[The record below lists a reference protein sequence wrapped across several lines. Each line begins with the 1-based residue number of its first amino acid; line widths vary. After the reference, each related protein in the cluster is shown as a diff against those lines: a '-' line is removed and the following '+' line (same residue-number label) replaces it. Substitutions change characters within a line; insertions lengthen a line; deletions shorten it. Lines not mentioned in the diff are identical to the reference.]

1 MDTLPSDMFY
11 SKYSESDAPISV
23 ITEILSENDPIKFE
37 NISNQFKA
45 LRFTKV
51 RHLAQATLE
60 KASLIKLS
68 GNSLTLL
75 YRAFEMYDKHLDD
88 LQTSAKLENQIGNF
102 IRTQQICKE
111 LLNHKPFDVS
121 VVNLLAESNFKCGNY
136 EKSRSYLIIAHILDP
151 NSFQILLNL
160 ACNYWKQS
168 RYDYAKFFILEAIKK
183 STSFN
188 ICWIYY
194 AEILVKTNDIAMAE
208 FVYNQIL
215 RLQPDS
221 YTVRNNYGK
230 FLLSQNKVENAKKQF
245 KIAQKSANNCE
256 ALSNLGDVYYT
267 TKKYDKA
274 ILNYHK
280 ALEIKP
286 NLKIT
291 LFNLGMVYLQIT
303 EYQKAVEAFEK
314 TMKLDS
320 ENAAALRYLAIAY
333 CYLDNMLKSVET
345 YKRCLEL
352 LPDDLEANLELGLVY
367 YHNLNNLHEAEN
379 YFKKCIQLCPERE
392 DLYKNLLGVYQQLN
406 KRGDASNVFISLG
419 DLFLKKSDLEN
430 ARNAFTSAL
439 FLNPIN
445 TDGHWKLGLT
455 LHKLGHYELAII
467 RYKKADEL
475 AQSLGHLSCY
485 SGVKSK

>member
-1 MDTLPSDMFY
+1 
-11 SKYSESDAPISV
+11 
-23 ITEILSENDPIKFE
+23 
-37 NISNQFKA
+37 
-45 LRFTKV
+45 
-51 RHLAQATLE
+51 
-60 KASLIKLS
+60 
-68 GNSLTLL
+68 
-75 YRAFEMYDKHLDD
+75 MYDKHLDD